1 VQVTLNQWII
11 GEAAKAVAETAGAIT
26 AYRFNDAANAAYR
39 FVWNIFCDWYLEL
52 SKPLFLGTDESAKA
66 ETRAAAA
73 FVLDVILKLLHPFM
87 PFITE
92 ELWNLTASAASPRS
106 SVLALADWPV
116 LEGCE
121 NAAAEAEIGWVVE
134 LISELR
140 SVRSEMNV
148 PAGAQVPLVL
158 VAAPAEVTA
167 RAGAWE
173 ETIKRLARASEVSFS
188 AQAPEQSVQAIVRGT
203 VAALP
208 LQGVIDFA
216 AEKVR
221 LAKEIEKLKGEAKK
235 IEAKLG
241 NADFISRAPEEVV
254 EENRE
259 RLAEIGARI
268 EKLSAAQARLGL

>member
-1 VQVTLNQWII
+1 LQ
-11 GEAAKAVAETAGAIT
+11 
-26 AYRFNDAANAAYR
+26 
-39 FVWNIFCDWYLEL
+39 
-52 SKPLFLGTDESAKA
+52 GTDEAAKA

-73 FVLDVILKLLHPFM
+73 FVLDQILKLLHPFM

-92 ELWNLTASAASPRS
+92 ELWGLTAGNGPARKN
-106 SVLALADWPV
+106 VLALAEWPM

-121 NAAAEAEIGWVVE
+121 NPAAEAEIGWVVE

-158 VAAPAEVTA
+158 VAAPPDVQA
-167 RAGAWE
+167 RAGAWD
-173 ETIKRLARASEVSFS
+173 ETIKRLARASEISFA

-221 LAKEIEKLKGEAKK
+221 LSKEIEKLKGEGAK
-235 IEAKLG
+235 IEAKLK
-241 NADFISRAPEEVV
+241 NADFVARAPEEVV
-254 EENRE
+254 EENRD
-259 RLAEIGARI
+259 RLAEIAARI
-268 EKLSAAQARLGL
+268 EKLSAAQARLGG